1 MIWVVIQV
9 LVSIRVIRL
18 RVAYLI
24 GGTDNNYISVVTIR
38 SVMMIWVAI
47 LDLVSER
54 SRVVVPK
61 RVVRTV
67 HPKMLTGPYRN
78 GVITRVNYT
87 KVSIFGPLI
96 VKVLMMTSVWK
107 LVTRVNP
114 KVNV

>member
-1 MIWVVIQV
+1 MIWVVIQD

-24 GGTDNNYISVVTIR
+24 GGTDNNYISVATIR
-38 SVMMIWVAI
+38 SGMMIWVAI
-47 LDLVSER
+47 LDLVSVR

-67 HPKMLTGPYRN
+67 HPKTLTGPYRN

-96 VKVLMMTSVWK
+96 VRVSTMMNVWK
-107 LVTRVNP
+107 LVTKEHP
-114 KVNV
+114 KRNV

>member
-24 GGTDNNYISVVTIR
+24 GGTDNNYISVATIR

-47 LDLVSER
+47 QDLVSER
-54 SRVVVPK
+54 SMVVVPK

-67 HPKMLTGPYRN
+67 HPKTRTGPSHN

-87 KVSIFGPLI
+87 KGFIFGPLI
-96 VKVLMMTSVWK
+96 VRVLMTMNVW
-107 LVTRVNP
+107 
-114 KVNV
+114 

>member
-18 RVAYLI
+18 RVASLI
-24 GGTDNNYISVVTIR
+24 GGTDNNYISVATIR

-47 LDLVSER
+47 LDLVSVP
-54 SRVVVPK
+54 SRIVVPK
-61 RVVRTV
+61 RVERTV
-67 HPKMLTGPYRN
+67 HPKTPTGLYRN
-78 GVITRVNYT
+78 GVITMVNYT

-96 VKVLMMTSVWK
+96 VRVSTMTSVWK
-107 LVTRVNP
+107 SVTRVNP